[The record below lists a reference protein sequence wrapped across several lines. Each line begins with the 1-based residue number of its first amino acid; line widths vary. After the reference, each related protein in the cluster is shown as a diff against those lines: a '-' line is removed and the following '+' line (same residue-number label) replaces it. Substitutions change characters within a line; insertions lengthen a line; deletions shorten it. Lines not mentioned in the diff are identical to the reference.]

1 MALFSCYVD
10 IERFLGEPVKELVHF
25 LVCLEEEER
34 SSTIVQIARFFQHV
48 DHIGQFYRFREEKKE
63 QFLKSLSISDVKKY
77 RLWNLIENFFLRH
90 AENSSGKPIPQDDV
104 VSLRKGRLF
113 EEIVYHLGPL
123 EKGRV
128 DLLSMHCQ
136 PMINRNRLRISCSG
150 RELSGKNVDVA
161 FWGRHYVEAYECKG
175 NVEFFLKLASHGGE
189 RARKVREKVLYLN
202 QLAFELRKYFK
213 TKIYLASFAPD
224 INLEWCRKTATKWVE
239 NCGSPKLNFEIIT
252 VEDFLRKLSHD

>member
-25 LVCLEEEER
+25 LICLKEEER
-34 SSTIVQIARFFQHV
+34 FSVIVQIARFLQHV

-63 QFLKSLSISDVKKY
+63 QFLKSLSTSDAKKY

-113 EEIVYHLGPL
+113 EEIVYHLGPV
-123 EKGRV
+123 ERGRV

-136 PMINRNRLRISCSG
+136 PMINRNRMRIFCNG

-175 NVEFFLKLASHGGE
+175 NVEFFLKLAFRGGE

-202 QLAFELRKYFK
+202 QLAFELKKYFK

-224 INLEWCRKTATKWVE
+224 IDLDWCRKTATKWVE
-239 NCGSPKLNFEIIT
+239 KCGSSKLNFEIIT
-252 VEDFLRKLSHD
+252 VEDFLQKLSPD